1 MGTYCSRSVMI
12 KLTVPG
18 NPLSVNHLYGQHGKR
33 RFLYAAGK
41 KYKELVAKVATDA
54 VKGKKLPTSEDI
66 ALMVITYYFPDRRR
80 RDVTNY
86 DKSPIDALT
95 GIIYDDDCQIQ
106 MVVLR
111 KSIDKANPRT
121 EIMIDI

>member
-1 MGTYCSRSVMI
+1 MI
-12 KLTVPG
+12 KLIIPG
-18 NPLSVNHLYGQHGKR
+18 LPLSCNHMYGQHGKR

-41 KYKELVAKVATDA
+41 KYKELVAKIATETI
-54 VKGKKLPTSEDI
+54 KGKKLPTKEDI
-66 ALMVITYYFPDRRR
+66 AQMDITYYFPDKRR

-86 DKSPIDALT
+86 DKSPIDALS

-111 KSIDKANPRT
+111 KGIDKSFPRT
-121 EIMIDI
+121 EIVIDI